1 MFSTGQIYF
10 ALFFIITFITTMIL
24 VYRKDLKTLKPF
36 YKGTYVVFLGFILFI
51 GLLFLIKFFMKD

>member
-10 ALFFIITFITTMIL
+10 AIFFVIAFITTMII

-36 YKGTYVVFLGFILFI
+36 YKGTYWVFLGFLAFI
-51 GLLFLIKFFMKD
+51 GLLFIIKFLMKD